1 MWFSQN
7 EVVITKTQ
15 IWNSEKLRHSEILE
29 SSPDLTWDSGALLI
43 ELTSLLWL
51 DTVWTSD
58 INSFLSDKWCFLTVL
73 AKRFQVSDFLNDF
86 PLPLH

>member
-7 EVVITKTQ
+7 EVVITETQ

-29 SSPDLTWDSGALLI
+29 SNPDLTWDSGALLI

-58 INSFLSDKWCFLTVL
+58 INSFLPDKWCFLTVL
-73 AKRFQVSDFLNDF
+73 AKTFQVSDFLNDF